1 MPPPR
6 VVRAAT
12 IVDKMNTANMTGTR
26 DAASALSPQEL
37 ETRVGALQQKLTDS
51 GHRTTPQRLHILR
64 ALLATDT
71 HPTAEDV
78 WERVRRISPTTTLG
92 TIYKTLDTLK
102 DMGEVMELET
112 RDDSRHYDAL
122 HPDPHPHVVCT
133 HCGRIDDVAVNGLAE
148 LQSQAIKAS
157 GYQIEEQQVTFYGL
171 CRECQAEGVN

>member
-1 MPPPR
+1 M
-6 VVRAAT
+6 
-12 IVDKMNTANMTGTR
+12 DKVNTANLTGTR
-26 DAASALSPQEL
+26 DDASALSQQEL
-37 ETRVGALQQKLTDS
+37 EARVGALQQKLADS

-92 TIYKTLDTLK
+92 TIYKTLETLK

-133 HCGRIDDVAVNGLAE
+133 RCSRIEDVKVRGLAE
-148 LQSQAIKAS
+148 LQFQAMKAS
-157 GYQIEEQQVTFYGL
+157 GYQIEEQQVIFYGL
-171 CRECQAEGVN
+171 CRECQVEGVK

>member
-1 MPPPR
+1 M
-6 VVRAAT
+6 
-12 IVDKMNTANMTGTR
+12 IVDKMNTVNITGTS
-26 DAASALSPQEL
+26 AAGALSQKDL
-37 ETRVGALQQKLTDS
+37 EKRVGALQQKLTDS

-64 ALLATDT
+64 ALLALDT

-122 HPDPHPHVVCT
+122 HPNPHPHVVCNR
-133 HCGRIDDVAVNGLAE
+133 CGRIDDVDVTGLAE
-148 LQSQAIKAS
+148 LQSQAMTAS

-171 CRECQAEGVN
+171 CRECQAEGVEQGR